1 VEHEGTSIWAGQDA
15 QYMTRECQSYLE
27 GTPPVLT
34 CNGQLLQQLFE
45 AGTAWLEKNSDA
57 INALNVYPVPDGD
70 TGTNMLLTMESALQE
85 LYQSPQHSAAAVS
98 HTLSH
103 GALMGAR
110 GNSGV
115 ILSQLLRGLSRSLSG
130 KDEFDTQDLASA
142 LAEASATAY
151 KAVVNPVEGTILTVA
166 RDIAE
171 AASGAAPECND
182 LNHVLCLVVE
192 AGKIS
197 VDKTPSLLPVLAE
210 AGVVD
215 AGGQGLL
222 VLFAG
227 MLRFLKGEPVDVVPT
242 AAVSLPT
249 WTAHPAHPEGERE
262 YGYEVVFLLQGT
274 GLDVDNVRQTISTM
288 GDSVVVVGDGEQI
301 KVHVH
306 TEDPGAPLTN
316 GVSRG
321 TLSNVVV
328 ENLQLQTG
336 RLAAPEALSPVDIA
350 KPVAHRGDIEVVAV
364 SPGPGI
370 SRVLESLGVSAIVPV
385 GQTMNPSTEQLLR
398 AVEGIAA
405 DQVIVLP
412 NNSNILLAAQQV
424 DALTEKS
431 IRVVSSESIP
441 QGIAAVLAF
450 NYQAGLDANARSMEQ
465 ATQNVQT
472 IETTKA
478 IRSAQINGLS
488 VEAGQAIGICNGKL
502 TVCSDEMIDVVKKAL
517 SSIDADDYEIATIY
531 YGENIAG
538 EEAQALLTELEGIY
552 SLLEFELIQGGQPH
566 YHYIISVE

>member
-1 VEHEGTSIWAGQDA
+1 
-15 QYMTRECQSYLE
+15 MTRDCQSYLE

-57 INALNVYPVPDGD
+57 INALNVFPVPDGD

-85 LYQSPQHSAAAVS
+85 LYRSPQHSAAAVS
-98 HTLSH
+98 QTVSH

-130 KDEFDTQDLASA
+130 KDEFDTQDLATA

-151 KAVVNPVEGTILTVA
+151 KAVMEPVEGTILTVA

-171 AASGAAPECND
+171 AASAAAQEFSD
-182 LNHVLCLVVE
+182 LNHMLCLVVE

-197 VDKTPSLLPVLAE
+197 VEKTPSLLPVLAE

-227 MLRFLKGEPVDVVPT
+227 MLRFLKGEPLDIVPT
-242 AAVSLPT
+242 AAVSVPT
-249 WTAHPAHPEGERE
+249 WAAHPAAPEGESE
-262 YGYEVVFLLQGT
+262 YGYEVMYLLQGT
-274 GLDVDNVRQTISTM
+274 GLDVDNVRQTIATM
-288 GDSVVVVGDGEQI
+288 GDSVVVVGDGEGI

-306 TEDPGAPLTN
+306 AEDPGAPLTY
-316 GVSRG
+316 GISRG
-321 TLSNVVV
+321 TMSNIVV
-328 ENLQLQTG
+328 ENLQLQAD
-336 RLAAPEALSPVDIA
+336 RLAARGALNPLVRAKATAHQGNIA
-350 KPVAHRGDIEVVAV
+350 VVAV
-364 SPGPGI
+364 SPGHGI
-370 SRVLESLGVSAIVPV
+370 SRVFESLGVSAIVPG
-385 GQTMNPSTEQLLR
+385 GQTMNPSTKQLLR

-405 DQVIVLP
+405 GEIIILP
-412 NNSNILLAAQQV
+412 NNSNILLSAQQV
-424 DALTEKS
+424 DALTGKN
-431 IRVVSSESIP
+431 IRVVSSKSVPE
-441 QGIAAVLAF
+441 GIGAILAF
-450 NYQAGLDANARSMEQ
+450 NYRAGLESNVKVMEQ

-472 IETTKA
+472 IEATKA

-488 VEAGQAIGICNGKL
+488 VEAGQAIGLFNGNL
-502 TVCSDEMIDVVKKAL
+502 TACGEEIIDVVKETL
-517 SSIDADDYEIATIY
+517 SSIDANDYEIATIY
-531 YGENIAG
+531 YGENVTE
-538 EEAQALLTELEGIY
+538 EEAQAVLNELEEIY

-566 YHYIISVE
+566 YHYIISLE